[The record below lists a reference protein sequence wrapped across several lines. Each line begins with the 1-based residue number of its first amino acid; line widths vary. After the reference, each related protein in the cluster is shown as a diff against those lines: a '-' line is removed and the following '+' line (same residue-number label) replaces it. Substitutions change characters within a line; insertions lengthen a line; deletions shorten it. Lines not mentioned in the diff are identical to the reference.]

1 MDDADRRAQLESLR
15 ALKTVLDD
23 ENADADDIRDA
34 AIRTV
39 NRFDASIAALPRS
52 PRFWGEPP
60 ETREQPTARSV
71 G

>member
-1 MDDADRRAQLESLR
+1 MDDADRQAQLESLR

-34 AIRTV
+34 AIRAV

-60 ETREQPTARSV
+60 ATEENRTEGNA